1 MFILIEVL
9 QIQNIV
15 LHLPINKSQKFYSL
29 TKSNIMTTLTNIEVL
44 RMKRA
49 AAVTK
54 MDNSLKCVNL
64 RKDFFIACKEIRAID
79 EQIKQTNTSK

>member
-1 MFILIEVL
+1 
-9 QIQNIV
+9 
-15 LHLPINKSQKFYSL
+15 
-29 TKSNIMTTLTNIEVL
+29 MTTLTTIEVL

-54 MDNSLKCVNL
+54 MDNSLKCINL

-79 EQIKQTNTSK
+79 EQIKQCNTKA

>member
-9 QIQNIV
+9 QNQNIV

-54 MDNSLKCVNL
+54 MDNSLKCINL

-79 EQIKQTNTSK
+79 EQIKQINTSK

>member
-1 MFILIEVL
+1 LRI
-9 QIQNIV
+9 QIIG
-15 LHLPINKSQKFYSL
+15 LHLLINQSHIFYLL
-29 TKSNIMTTLTNIEVL
+29 TKSNTMTTLTNIEVL

-54 MDNSLKCVNL
+54 MDNSLKCINL

-79 EQIKQTNTSK
+79 EQIKQINTSK

>member
-1 MFILIEVL
+1 
-9 QIQNIV
+9 
-15 LHLPINKSQKFYSL
+15 
-29 TKSNIMTTLTNIEVL
+29 MTTLTNIEVL

-54 MDNSLKCVNL
+54 MDNSLKCIKL

>member
-1 MFILIEVL
+1 MYCVFKKDFYICSS
-9 QIQNIV
+9 
-15 LHLPINKSQKFYSL
+15 INHKFFYLLS
-29 TKSNIMTTLTNIEVL
+29 KSNIMTTLTNIEVL
-44 RMKRA
+44 RMKRE

-54 MDNSLKCVNL
+54 MDNALKCVNL

>member
-1 MFILIEVL
+1 MR
-9 QIQNIV
+9 IQNIV
-15 LHLPINKSQKFYSL
+15 LHLLINQSQIIYLL
-29 TKSNIMTTLTNIEVL
+29 TKSNKMTTLTNIEVL
-44 RMKRA
+44 RMKRE

-54 MDNSLKCVNL
+54 MDNALKCVNQ